1 MNTTQRASFY
11 IGMIAIA
18 VVLLDALLQ
27 KLGFPSFMF

>member
-1 MNTTQRASFY
+1 VNTTQRASIY
-11 IGMIAIA
+11 IGIITAA